1 MPRVPGSGAMPLL
14 SAQRPLWVG
23 QQLDPDSR
31 AFNIGQYT
39 EITGDLDVE
48 VFQEAAAACLA
59 EIESLHLRLLTDSAG
74 IYQVVGPVAGS
85 ALQMID
91 LGWEED
97 PNASALSWMER
108 DRNRRFDLA
117 SGCCY
122 SWTLIRL
129 EPTRFFFCQIYHHLV
144 IDGLGGQL
152 VLQRLRAL
160 YEAKKADVAP
170 RRNTA
175 APFARLPESE
185 EEYRNSPQ
193 RTSDREYWMQQL
205 EDCPKLVSLSNR
217 RGASTRWQGHRETV
231 WLPAETVDALM
242 DLAAKL
248 QLTLPRTIVGSI
260 AIIMH
265 RLTSSPDFLV
275 GLVVT
280 GRSKPFR
287 NMPACLVNVVPLR
300 CRFSQGTGVEPAIK
314 ETALTMANALSHPL
328 YRMEDIRED
337 LGLRPN
343 DPHLLGLRINLMPF
357 RSDSHGGLDWT
368 SHNLSIGPIE
378 DLSLS
383 IYDRAEDGGLR
394 IDFDGNSDRYDSKEL
409 SDIAG
414 RFKALL
420 QWIAT
425 ATPAAEVQ
433 DAPILD
439 ARHRWQVIEGFNQT
453 STGITAECLS
463 DMFEAQVDRTP
474 NRTALAFYNSQFSY
488 AELDHAANRLARCL
502 TARGIGP
509 ESIVA
514 LLVPRS
520 PEMLIALLGI
530 TKAGAAYLPLDPE
543 HPPARLHYML
553 QDSGARLAVTTSA
566 VRDRLQLPLD
576 ARSVIIDED
585 AIRQELESL
594 SSDRLTNTDR
604 VQPLTPNNLHNVIYT
619 SGSTGKPKGVALE
632 HRSFSIFIKA
642 LLSRVSMRPEER
654 MMAVSTICFDI
665 AGVDLFLPLL
675 QGASVEILDS
685 IESRD
690 PVCVVAAV
698 VRSKATVVQATPT
711 FWRALVACNMP
722 RTVRILTGGE
732 ALAADMV
739 PHFLEF
745 SAAFNLY
752 GPTETTVYSSW
763 HRITPPDVNDS
774 PVVTVGRPL
783 DEQQFYIL
791 DENRSPVPV
800 GVPGEL
806 YIAGAGLARGYLHR
820 PELTAEKFLD
830 CPFGIPGRLMYRT
843 GDLAKWREDGEVDFI
858 GRADHQVKIRGF
870 RIEPGEIEATLLR
883 RVPAIK
889 ECVVAA
895 RQNRG
900 QNQLVAYYVSVPGA
914 NFPETREM
922 RSLLAESLPDYMVPA
937 VFVRLDRMP
946 TTPTGK
952 LDRKALPQPEESAD
966 DKSFR
971 PPVGAMESAICK
983 IFEDMTGAPRVGL
996 DDDFFQIGGHSL
1008 AAVLCVHR
1016 LQREFNRVVTLRQL
1030 FSAPTPEALAR
1041 CLTNCGEAKLVQKR
1055 PSRHAYPTIFLLPG
1069 MGGDEPRLVRFR
1081 MECEGVARI
1090 VALEYPD
1097 WTQLLDRDGGMG
1109 VLVRHLLR
1117 QIEEEAPEGP
1127 VWLLGYSMGGYC
1139 AHAVALHFK
1148 TVGREVA
1155 FVGLLDTRATPSPYV
1170 VLSAELQDGATP
1182 IQELW
1187 QIIQDTARLLRAI
1200 PQRAVAKVL
1209 ALTIVRRLTSPW
1221 ARPAL
1226 SIAAR
1231 YRHARLPVRFNY
1243 YLHHYFNEA
1252 RQVAAVKSWHRTV
1265 NEAPVPLSIPA
1276 FLFRSEAHL
1285 PGDPADLGWERHFPK
1300 IGIVNLPGTHETMLD
1315 PPNLKTLCNRTR
1327 SVIDTLY
1334 ASALPPAP
1342 SYQTPEGQMLP
1353 GALSTQNT

>member
-1 MPRVPGSGAMPLL
+1 MQNAEMNGTGTAQFAGQELLPRVPGAGAMPLL

-39 EITGDLDVE
+39 EITGDLDLE

-59 EIESLHLRLLTDSAG
+59 ESETLHLGLLTDAG
-74 IYQVVGPVAGS
+74 GIFQVVGSGSDS

-91 LGWEED
+91 LSWERD
-97 PNASALSWMER
+97 PTASAMSWMQR
-108 DRNRRFDLA
+108 DLNRRFDLT
-117 SGCCY
+117 SGPLY
-122 SWTLIRL
+122 SWALIRL
-129 EPTRFFFCQIYHHLV
+129 GPTRFFFSQIYHHLV
-144 IDGLGGQL
+144 IDGLGGQI
-152 VLQRLRAL
+152 VLQRVRAH
-160 YEAKKADVAP
+160 YEAARASVP
-170 RRNTA
+170 VRRNTA
-175 APFARLPESE
+175 APFARLSEFE

-193 RTSDREYWMQQL
+193 RTGDREYWMQQL
-205 EDCPKLVSLSNR
+205 VDCPSLVSLSSCR
-217 RGASTRWQGHRETV
+217 VASTRWQGRRETV

-242 DLAAKL
+242 QLAARL
-248 QLTLPRTIVGSI
+248 QLSLPRSIVGSI

-265 RLTSSPDFLV
+265 RLTSSYDFLV
-275 GLVVT
+275 GLMVT

-287 NMPACLVNVVPLR
+287 NMPACLMNVVPLR
-300 CRFSQGTGVEPAIK
+300 CRFSRGTGIEAAIK
-314 ETALTMANALSHPL
+314 EAALTMGNALSHPL

-343 DPHLLGLRINLMPF
+343 DPHLLGLSINLMPF
-357 RSDSHGGLDWT
+357 RSDSHGGLSWT

-383 IYDRAEDGGLR
+383 IYDRAEDGRLR

-414 RFKALL
+414 RFKTLL
-420 QWIAT
+420 QWIAVAPST
-425 ATPAAEVQ
+425 AEVH

-439 ARHRWQVIEGFNQT
+439 ARHRRRVIEDFNQT
-453 STGITAECLS
+453 SKGIVPECLP

-474 NRTALAFYNSQFSY
+474 NGTALAFQKSQFTY
-488 AELDHAANRLARCL
+488 AELDQAANRFARCL
-502 TARGIGP
+502 AARGIGP

-520 PEMLIALLGI
+520 PEMVIALLGI
-530 TKAGAAYLPLDPE
+530 VKAGAAYLPLDPE
-543 HPPARLHYML
+543 HPSERLHYML

-576 ARSVIIDED
+576 AELIVMDD
-585 AIRQELESL
+585 PAVRQELESL
-594 SSDRLTNTDR
+594 PCDRLTNIDR
-604 VQPLTPNNLHNVIYT
+604 VQPLHPNNLMYTIYT
-619 SGSTGKPKGVALE
+619 SGSTGKPKGVAIE
-632 HRSFSIFIKA
+632 HRSFSICMKA
-642 LLSRVSMRPEER
+642 MLSRVSMQPHDRLL
-654 MMAVSTICFDI
+654 AITTITFDI
-665 AGVDLFLPLL
+665 AGLELFLPLL
-675 QGASVEILDS
+675 QGASLEMLDS

-690 PVCVVAAV
+690 PVCVVAAA
-698 VRSKATVVQATPT
+698 VRSKASVIQATPT
-711 FWRALVACNMP
+711 FWRALINLEIP
-722 RTVRILTGGE
+722 RTVRVLIGGE
-732 ALAADMV
+732 ALAADLV
-739 PHFLEF
+739 PRLLEF
-745 SAAFNLY
+745 SEAINLY
-752 GPTETTVYSSW
+752 GPTETTVWSSC
-763 HRITPPDVNDS
+763 HRLTPEDANNGA
-774 PVVTVGRPL
+774 VVTLGRPL
-783 DEQQFYIL
+783 DGQQFYIL
-791 DENRSPVPV
+791 DENLSPVPV
-800 GVPGEL
+800 GVAGEL

-820 PELTAEKFLD
+820 PELTAERFLS
-830 CPFGIPGRLMYRT
+830 CPFGKPGERMYRA
-843 GDLAKWREDGEVDFI
+843 GDLAQWRESGEADFL
-858 GRADHQVKIRGF
+858 GRADQQVKIRGF
-870 RIEPGEIEATLLR
+870 RIELGEIESKLAGL
-883 RVPAIK
+883 VPGIK
-889 ECVVAA
+889 ECAVVA
-895 RQNRG
+895 REIRG
-900 QNQLVAYYVSVPGA
+900 QMRLIAYHVDVPGYS
-914 NFPETREM
+914 FPGTAEIRAG
-922 RSLLAESLPDYMVPA
+922 LAKSLPDYMVPD

-946 TTPTGK
+946 LTPNAK
-952 LDRKALPQPEESAD
+952 LDRKALPPPEESTNQ
-966 DKSFR
+966 KLFR
-971 PPVGAMESAICK
+971 SPVNETESAICK
-983 IFEDMTGAPRVGL
+983 VFGEMTGHTQVGR
-996 DDDFFQIGGHSL
+996 DDNFFEIGGHSL

-1016 LQREFNRVVTLRQL
+1016 LRREFDREVTLRQL
-1030 FSAPTPEALAR
+1030 FDTPTPEALAR
-1041 CLTNCGEAKLVQKR
+1041 SLCHGNVHQSAQVRPAKH
-1055 PSRHAYPTIFLLPG
+1055 SYPTIFLVPG

-1097 WTQLLDRDGGMG
+1097 WTQLLDREGGME

-1155 FVGLLDTRATPSPYV
+1155 FVGLLDTRAMPSPYV
-1170 VLSAELQDGATP
+1170 ILSAQLQDGATAV
-1182 IQELW
+1182 QEVW
-1187 QIIQDTARLLRAI
+1187 QIVQDTARVFRAI
-1200 PQRAVAKVL
+1200 PQRCVAKVV

-1231 YRHARLPVRFNY
+1231 FRHTRLPVRFSY

-1252 RQVAAVKSWHRTV
+1252 RQVAAVKPWYRAV

-1327 SVIDTLY
+1327 AVVDTLY
-1334 ASALPPAP
+1334 ASAP
-1342 SYQTPEGQMLP
+1342 S
-1353 GALSTQNT
+1353 